1 MEPKLESKCS
11 FGVVNL
17 CFSFS
22 PPVSH
27 IQEHHQYRDNI
38 YTIDG
43 VILYKD
49 SIVIPLSFRENIL
62 NILHSAQLTKV
73 LVPCF
78 YKQCLQFSGLALQQQ
93 SKPMGIFA
101 LTATGMCLHDSMHHL
116 TPSRHQN
123 SVFIASVQ
131 AFSAIKIASQM
142 NLLLMV
148 NQCSQLVLLPISCRI
163 EVSTIVSHCFSILK
177 L

>member
-101 LTATGMCLHDSMHHL
+101 LTATGMCAHDPVHHL
-116 TPSRHQN
+116 ISSRHQN
-123 SVFIASVQ
+123 TIFIASVQ
-131 AFSAIKIASQM
+131 AFSAIKA
-142 NLLLMV
+142 L
-148 NQCSQLVLLPISCRI
+148 
-163 EVSTIVSHCFSILK
+163 STLSLWINILIGP
-177 L
+177 